1 MMSTPQNEERVVA
14 TIIALAGSHD
24 VVRAALVDLVAATRT
39 EEGCV
44 SYELFESAASAGT
57 FITVETW
64 RSAADLAEHMSTP
77 HIAAALAA
85 VEGHLAQPPG
95 IHPLTHVA

>member
-1 MMSTPQNEERVVA
+1 MSTPENEERVVA

-44 SYELFESAASAGT
+44 SYELFESAAAAGT
-57 FITVETW
+57 FITIETW
-64 RSAADLAEHMSTP
+64 RSAADLAEHMTTP
-77 HIAAALAA
+77 HIAAALTA
-85 VEGHLAQPPG
+85 VDGHLAQPPG

>member
-1 MMSTPQNEERVVA
+1 MMSTPVNEERVVA

-24 VVRAALVDLVAATRT
+24 VVRTALTDLVAATRT

-64 RSAADLAEHMSTP
+64 RSAADLAEHMTTP

-85 VEGHLAQPPG
+85 VDGHLAQPPG